1 MSKSITLFGS
11 GMMSKS
17 VVASLNKRKENFVLI
32 ASNILEDAQKIA
44 D

>member
-17 VVASLNKRKENFVLI
+17 VVASLNKRKEVINF
-32 ASNILEDAQKIA
+32 NLEFCIDC
-44 D
+44 